1 MIVKA
6 VGGALAG
13 PFYTSVQVEIEWN
26 PEDPAAV
33 SFTFIQGG
41 DETKWTFARQL
52 LIDSLEDGE
61 AGEGAVQLR
70 EAGNWMAMTLVGED
84 GVGRVHVP
92 LDDVDNLLADSLQV
106 IPVQRESYDWDAI
119 VHDLLKDT

>member
-1 MIVKA
+1 
-6 VGGALAG
+6 
-13 PFYTSVQVEIEWN
+13 
-26 PEDPAAV
+26 
-33 SFTFIQGG
+33 
-41 DETKWTFARQL
+41 
-52 LIDSLEDGE
+52 
-61 AGEGAVQLR
+61 
-70 EAGNWMAMTLVGED
+70 MAMTLVGED